1 MKDIDTETNRHM
13 NRQTQRQ
20 TDRWTDRLER
30 SVDVIFSWF
39 CFQAP
44 LVPFVTGPGY
54 ILSKSKSKFAVTIK
68 EEFFDPV
75 ADESQK

>member
-1 MKDIDTETNRHM
+1 MKEIDTETNWQM
-13 NRQTQRQ
+13 DRQTIEKC
-20 TDRWTDRLER
+20 WCH
-30 SVDVIFSWF
+30 IFSWF

>member
-1 MKDIDTETNRHM
+1 M
-13 NRQTQRQ
+13 
-20 TDRWTDRLER
+20 
-30 SVDVIFSWF
+30 FSWF

-44 LVPFVTGPGY
+44 FVPFVTGPGY